1 MNIILLG
8 APGSGKGTQAVKIA
22 ESLGIPHIST
32 GDIFRANIKALT
44 PIGVKAKEY
53 IDKGQLVPDEVVIE
67 IVRLRLQE
75 SDCARGYILDGF
87 PRTVPQAEALA
98 GFSKVDV
105 VLDIDIDLAKLEAR
119 LTGRRVCSACGASY
133 HVDTYSDTTC
143 AKCRGDVIQRA
154 DDTPETVR
162 KRLDVYTRQTAPL
175 IAYYKEKKL
184 LRTVNGDQSID
195 AVARDVEQALRV

>member
-8 APGSGKGTQAVKIA
+8 APGSGKGTQAVYIA
-22 ESLGIPHIST
+22 ESLRIPHIST
-32 GDIFRANIKALT
+32 GDIFRANIRAAT

-75 SDCARGYILDGF
+75 SDCSNGYILDGF

-98 GFSKVDV
+98 AFSGIDK
-105 VLDIDIDLAKLEAR
+105 VLDIDIDLAKLERR

-133 HVDTYSDTTC
+133 HIDSYTDTTC
-143 AKCRGDVIQRA
+143 VKCRGEVIQRD
-154 DDTPETVR
+154 DDTPATVR
-162 KRLDVYTRQTAPL
+162 KRLEVYTAQTAPL
-175 IAYYKEKKL
+175 IAYYKEKGVL
-184 LRTVNGDQSID
+184 VTVDGDQPID
-195 AVARDVEQALRV
+195 KVAADIADVLK